1 MSAFLVTGCQKGEPP
16 STLLA
21 RLDDRTLTLE
31 EISAHFDSARGVS
44 DAQIHEYV
52 QRWITN
58 ELLYREAVR
67 RGLDQQPAI
76 STQLDEIRRQ
86 LVINALLDREVYTAR
101 STDASPADIQQYY
114 EEHKK
119 EFILTS
125 DVVLV
130 SLVLFQDREAANTFR
145 SAALRGTPWNRALR
159 ATLDDPQLRA
169 GVISF
174 IDSLY
179 FTQQTLFPVELWRTA
194 MGVGVNNPSFPVRT
208 EEGFYVLIVWK
219 FGRRGQQAEQP
230 YVEQEIRSRLAI
242 ERRQRLYNT
251 LLENLRAKHTVEVLV
266 APGVRD
272 TSREKPEE

>member
-16 STLLA
+16 PTLLA